1 MSHHFR
7 LERAKQ
13 HIGHDLT
20 GLALFHNQLA
30 ASAVVQGRTLINDPS
45 LSVKC

>member
-1 MSHHFR
+1 

-13 HIGHDLT
+13 HIGHNT
-20 GLALFHNQLA
+20 TTPSAYHNQLA
-30 ASAVVQGRTLINDPS
+30 ASAVSQGRTLLNDPS